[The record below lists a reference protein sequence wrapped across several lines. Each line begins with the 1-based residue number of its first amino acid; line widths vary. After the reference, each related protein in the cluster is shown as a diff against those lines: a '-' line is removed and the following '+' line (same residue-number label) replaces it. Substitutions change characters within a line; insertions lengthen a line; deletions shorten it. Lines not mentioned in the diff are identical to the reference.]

1 MSKSGKHIKNI
12 EYPYS
17 TKWDKRND
25 VVTFDL
31 DDSNYTLMNTI
42 RRTIIS

>member
-42 RRTIIS
+42 